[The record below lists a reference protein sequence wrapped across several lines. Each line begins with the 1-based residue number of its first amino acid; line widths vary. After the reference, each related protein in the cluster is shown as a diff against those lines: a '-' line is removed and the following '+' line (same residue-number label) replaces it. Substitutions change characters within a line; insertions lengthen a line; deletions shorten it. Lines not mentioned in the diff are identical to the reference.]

1 MPYECPKVNELES
14 ARLKIRDLQDTVQ
27 VYARMLQGYRRLAY
41 RVAECGHAYP
51 PGTVFTTPT
60 AEDLGISPPFE
71 GDPDEGKLSPWAIAK
86 AIDWYMRKLHE
97 VFQAELPPRPVVWVM
112 DGAIVD
118 KYGFELL
125 DDEGD
130 EMWIDKAAFTFWRGK
145 GIDVRE
151 WKE

>member
-1 MPYECPKVNELES
+1 
-14 ARLKIRDLQDTVQ
+14 
-27 VYARMLQGYRRLAY
+27 
-41 RVAECGHAYP
+41 
-51 PGTVFTTPT
+51 
-60 AEDLGISPPFE
+60 
-71 GDPDEGKLSPWAIAK
+71 
-86 AIDWYMRKLHE
+86 
-97 VFQAELPPRPVVWVM
+97 M